1 MWVFSVLFLLSGLI
15 TIVGLFLLIPKKT
28 RTKGKQISSIFLIIC
43 MISYLITPKEN
54 NEQASSES
62 YEADKNHESE
72 DETIPDTPITKKQ
85 YQQIEIGMTNKEVEK
100 QLKKPSE
107 GNISD
112 LGDRYQ
118 WTYSDD
124 NLGLAYIEFSNKT
137 NKVVE
142 KSEIGL
148 LSDDSATVTDKNGTR
163 DDDSLEPTNED
174 YTYDVEFA
182 IEDAIGETVNWD
194 EESKDVVKKIE
205 VNDNIGKNDGSKLIL
220 VHLNGPI
227 ALTGSGVRKKVNE
240 QTLEIAKALT
250 QDDSLDFEIDSITY
264 WWYLPLTDSYGKTKE
279 KTAYKIS
286 LERDTLENI
295 NYEDL
300 AYVDLPTIADQYNV
314 LFNDQE

>member
-28 RTKGKQISSIFLIIC
+28 RTKGKQISIGFFLVC
-43 MISYLITPKEN
+43 LVSYAIAPEK
-54 NEQASSES
+54 S
-62 YEADKNHESE
+62 YPN
-72 DETIPDTPITKKQ
+72 DEPGTITKAQYKQ
-85 YQQIEIGMTNKEVEK
+85 IKDGMTKDKIINILGEPHSKDDDINEWEYSGINGVEK
-100 QLKKPSE
+100 KSYASFHFDPDDKLEFKLE
-107 GNISD
+107 G
-112 LGDRYQ
+112 
-118 WTYSDD
+118 
-124 NLGLAYIEFSNKT
+124 
-137 NKVVE
+137 
-142 KSEIGL
+142 GL
-148 LSDDSATVTDKNGTR
+148 LSKIETTDASTN
-163 DDDSLEPTNED
+163 DVPANED
-174 YTYDVEFA
+174 YTYDIEFA
-182 IEDAIGETVNWD
+182 IEETIGENVNWD
-194 EESKDVVKKIE
+194 DESKDVVKKVE

-227 ALTGSGVRKKVNE
+227 ALTGSGVRQKVNE

-300 AYVDLPTIADQYNV
+300 AYVDLPTIANQYNV